1 MNIYF
6 LVEGR
11 RTERKVYP
19 RWLSH
24 LLPGLQQVE
33 RFDAV
38 TERNYFLFSGE
49 GYPGLL
55 RAHLPNAV
63 EDVNKVG
70 RYNYLVVCLDA
81 DEATREERASEVRSA
96 LVSAGCT
103 LETAELRI
111 VIQNRCLETWF
122 LGNPRIVTRA
132 AQSAAL
138 VSYVQFYDVTTQN
151 PELMG
156 VFPGFRTHAA
166 FHGAYLKEAF
176 REKNL
181 TYTKQNP
188 GHVCD
193 ATYVD
198 QLIRRVQTRST
209 DLASFQAFLSLCEEF
224 RGHMEQTGSV

>member
-24 LLPGLQQVE
+24 LLPGLRQVE

-55 RAHLPNAV
+55 RVHLPNAV

-70 RYNYLVVCLDA
+70 RYDYLVVCLDA
-81 DEATREERASEVRSA
+81 DEATRDQRAAEVHSA
-96 LVSAGCT
+96 LANSGRT
-103 LETAELRI
+103 LKAAELRV
-111 VIQNRCLETWF
+111 VIQNRCIETWF

-132 AQSAAL
+132 AQSPIL
-138 VSYVQFYDVTTQN
+138 VSYLHFYDVTTQD
-151 PELMG
+151 PETMG
-156 VFPGFRTHAA
+156 VFPGFRTHAT

-181 TYTKQNP
+181 TYTKQYP

-193 ATYVD
+193 PAYLD
-198 QLIRRVQTRST
+198 QLMRRVQTRPT
-209 DLASFQAFLSLCEEF
+209 DLASFQAFLDFCEEL
-224 RGHMEQTGSV
+224 RGRMEQACSQ